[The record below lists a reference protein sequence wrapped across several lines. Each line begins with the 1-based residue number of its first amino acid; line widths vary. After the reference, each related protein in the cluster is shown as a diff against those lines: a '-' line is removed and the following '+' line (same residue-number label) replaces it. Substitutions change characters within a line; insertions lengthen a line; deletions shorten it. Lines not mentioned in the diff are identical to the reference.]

1 VTKDP
6 PESFEKNK
14 LPDEELSETKNRSGI
29 NLNIARP
36 IGVIGVILSI
46 VLGYLF
52 FFDFIE
58 NPGLI
63 NGVMS
68 VMSLF
73 ILIFST
79 QFIMS
84 EKRSVGIDN
93 YLNDF
98 NKTNNFDENEA
109 KDAIKK
115 MRHDIKPDALLKEKL
130 GKAALDRLDKNENIQ
145 FFLTGFD
152 LDIDDNDEGHN
163 SQLLVTDKKVVMLA
177 TSITGKQSEYIVS
190 YSDIIGLSVQR
201 RITSHIRIQTAGHSY
216 KVSASGSPPELADDV
231 VEYMRKKKDEA
242 DATIDDPTKDD
253 PLDKIDRLADLH
265 ERNAITTE
273 EFKAQKEQLMEKL

>member
-1 VTKDP
+1 MTKDP

-29 NLNIARP
+29 NLKIARP
-36 IGVIGVILSI
+36 IGVIGIILSI
-46 VLGYLF
+46 VLAYLF
-52 FFDFIE
+52 FFDFVD
-58 NPGLI
+58 NANLI
-63 NGVMS
+63 NGFGS
-68 VMSLF
+68 IISLF
-73 ILIFST
+73 VLIFSI
-79 QFIMS
+79 QFIIS
-84 EKRSVGIDN
+84 EKKSANIDN
-93 YLNDF
+93 YLESL
-98 NKTNNFDENEA
+98 NKTDNFDKKEA
-109 KDAIKK
+109 KQEVEG

-242 DATIDDPTKDD
+242 DATMDDPTEDD

-265 ERNAITTE
+265 ERDAITTE
-273 EFKAQKEQLMEKL
+273 EFKSQKEQLMEKL